1 MSINDS
7 VSKSRRLKKY
17 QKVYTEYL
25 QQQKISQEKVPKEK
39 VPKEKVPKEK
49 VPKEKVPKEKISQ
62 EKVPKEKVPKEKV
75 TKDLNAYQKF
85 FQCES
90 KKEKYK
96 GLDTKTRMAQ
106 ISEVWKTVKKN

>member
-1 MSINDS
+1 MSTNDS

-25 QQQKISQEKVPKEK
+25 QQQKVPKEK
-39 VPKEKVPKEK
+39 VPKEKVSKEK
-49 VPKEKVPKEKISQ
+49 VPKEKVSKEKVSK
-62 EKVPKEKVPKEKV
+62 EKVSKEKVPKE
-75 TKDLNAYQKF
+75 LNDYQKF
-85 FQCES
+85 FQAES

-96 GLDTKTRMAQ
+96 GLDTKTRMAR

>member
-1 MSINDS
+1 MSTNDS

-25 QQQKISQEKVPKEK
+25 QQQKVSK
-39 VPKEKVPKEK
+39 
-49 VPKEKVPKEKISQ
+49 

-75 TKDLNAYQKF
+75 TKEKVPKEKVTKAKVPKDLNVYQKF

>member
-1 MSINDS
+1 MSTKDS

-17 QKVYTEYL
+17 QKVYIEYL
-25 QQQKISQEKVPKEK
+25 QQEKVPKEK

-49 VPKEKVPKEKISQ
+49 VPKEKVPKEK
-62 EKVPKEKVPKEKV
+62 VP
-75 TKDLNAYQKF
+75 KDLNAYQKF

>member
-1 MSINDS
+1 MSTKDS

-17 QKVYTEYL
+17 QKVYIEYL
-25 QQQKISQEKVPKEK
+25 QQEKVPKEK

-49 VPKEKVPKEKISQ
+49 VPKEKVPK
-62 EKVPKEKVPKEKV
+62 
-75 TKDLNAYQKF
+75 DLNAYQKF
-85 FQCES
+85 FRSES

>member
-1 MSINDS
+1 MSTNDS

-39 VPKEKVPKEK
+39 VSKEKVLKEKVPKEK
-49 VPKEKVPKEKISQ
+49 VPKEKVPKEKVI
-62 EKVPKEKVPKEKV
+62 
-75 TKDLNAYQKF
+75 KDLNEYQKF
-85 FQCES
+85 FQGES

-96 GLDTKTRMAQ
+96 GLDTKTRMTQ